1 MTDPI
6 RHRFTPTAGLLL
18 LGVMAA
24 LMLPSQAPARQRT
37 WLQQLRAQFGYNPPL
52 APGGSRGPG
61 QGQDGSICLITPQ
74 PKRQDPA
81 TALVTMPS
89 PTLVSQQPLAEWRLE
104 DSQGRKLAGA
114 LARSDRPIEGP
125 IAWPLPPLQPGQ
137 TVTLRLRSMQASGS
151 DDVEIRLQAASASEQ
166 AQGLKMIGNPRDRL
180 EIVQTLLQQGKTS
193 EALELVFAPFQ
204 GSPSALLLDLR
215 QSLMRNGCS
224 PEGLR

>member
-6 RHRFTPTAGLLL
+6 RHRCTPTAGLLL

-52 APGGSRGPG
+52 APGGSRAPG
-61 QGQDGSICLITPQ
+61 QEQEGSICLITPQ
-74 PKRQDPA
+74 PKLQDPA

-125 IAWPLPPLQPGQ
+125 IAWPLPPLQPDQ
-137 TVTLRLRSMQASGS
+137 TVILRLRSMQASGS

-166 AQGLKMIGNPRDRL
+166 AQALQRLDDRRDRL
-180 EIVQTLLQQGKTS
+180 ELVQELLRQGRTPQ
-193 EALELVFAPFQ
+193 ALELVFAPTQ
-204 GSPSALLLDLR
+204 TA
-215 QSLMRNGCS
+215 S
-224 PEGLR
+224 PELLELRRLLIQTGCGANA

>member
-1 MTDPI
+1 VTDPI
-6 RHRFTPTAGLLL
+6 RQRFTPTAGLLL

-74 PKRQDPA
+74 PKRQDQA

-125 IAWPLPPLQPGQ
+125 IAWPLPPLQPDQ
-137 TVTLRLRSMQASGS
+137 TVILRLRSMQASGS
-151 DDVEIRLQAASASEQ
+151 DDVEIQLQAASASEQ
-166 AQGLKMIGNPRDRL
+166 AQALQRLDDRRDRL
-180 EIVQTLLQQGKTS
+180 ELVPELLRQGRTPQ
-193 EALELVFAPFQ
+193 ALELVFAPTQ
-204 GSPSALLLDLR
+204 SA
-215 QSLMRNGCS
+215 S
-224 PEGLR
+224 PELLELRRLLIQTGCGANA